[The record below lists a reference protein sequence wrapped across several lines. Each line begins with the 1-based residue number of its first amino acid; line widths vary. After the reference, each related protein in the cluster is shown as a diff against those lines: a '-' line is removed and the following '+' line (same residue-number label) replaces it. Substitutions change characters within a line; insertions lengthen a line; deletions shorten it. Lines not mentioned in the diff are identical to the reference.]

1 MTTRLRR
8 AAVLEAPRSLSIRH
22 DVDLELRPG
31 TVLVAVDRC
40 GIGGSDVAAWVSGEA
55 VSGAWFGHEWVGRVM
70 AVGSGVVG
78 RYEGERVVGATSA
91 PCGDCRPCRA
101 GIPAHCRLVLS
112 MILGTDEHASP
123 HGAFADVIRV
133 DARRVQPAPEGVDDT
148 GAALAEPAA
157 VAMHAV
163 SRAEPQPGDLVAV
176 IGAGT
181 IGLATT
187 AIARLAGA
195 GPIVAVDPEPAQR
208 DLACE
213 LGADAAVAPGPE
225 LARWL
230 GDHGHGLGADVAY
243 DCAGRAD
250 SLAVAADAARPG
262 GRLVVVG
269 ATGDGANLD
278 PAEVVLKQLTVR
290 GSLAYTVSDVRRAL
304 ELMADDRLRL
314 DGIVDREVGFA
325 DLGSVLAE
333 LASNPAAPRKVVFA
347 PGGGA

>member
-1 MTTRLRR
+1 MSGRLRR
-8 AAVLEAPRSLSIRH
+8 AAVLDGPRSLSIRH
-22 DVDLELRPG
+22 DVDLDLRPG

-40 GIGGSDVAAWVSGEA
+40 GIGGSDVAAWISGEA
-55 VSGAWFGHEWVGRVM
+55 VSGAWFGHEWVGRVL
-70 AVGSGVVG
+70 AAGEAAEH

-91 PCGDCRPCRA
+91 PCGRCRPCRA
-101 GIPAHCRLVLS
+101 GIPAHCTLVLA

-163 SRAEPQPGDLVAV
+163 TQAEPQPGDLVAV

-187 AIARLAGA
+187 ALARLAGA
-195 GPIVAVDPEPAQR
+195 GPVVAVDPEPAQR
-208 DLACE
+208 DLACD

-225 LARWL
+225 LRRWL
-230 GDHGHGLGADVAY
+230 NEHGHGLGADVVY

-269 ATGDGANLD
+269 AMADGANLD
-278 PAEVVLKQLTVR
+278 PSEVVVKQLTVR

-325 DLGSVLAE
+325 DLATVLTE
-333 LASNPAAPRKVVFA
+333 LANNPGAPRKVMFA
-347 PGGGA
+347 PAVGS